1 MRFVIV
7 TGMSGAGKSTA
18 LKMLEDMEY
27 FCVDN
32 LPVPLIDKF
41 VQLIKDS
48 ASGEIERVAIGVD
61 IRSGRSLDE
70 LKTVLEKISFSG
82 IESEILFLDADD
94 TALVRRYKETR
105 RSHPL
110 AGAGRVDDGIQ
121 KERERLQFLKEYA
134 DYILDTSKLLTRE
147 LKAELEKIFVENRT
161 FKNLMV
167 TVLSFGFKYGIP
179 QDADLVFDVRFL
191 PNPYYLEN
199 LRPLSGN
206 DRPVSDY
213 VMGFEAAHVFSD
225 KLEDMIRFLIPNYIL
240 EGKTQL
246 VIAVGCTG
254 GKHRSV
260 TLANEL
266 YRRLGENDT
275 YGIRIEH
282 RDIEKDGKKMSF
294 SGSVKEELLRCIDS
308 ARHCQIAEL
317 AAVLAFDGEI
327 VRLGQGQI
335 DLRVSSENESLVRKY
350 FTLLQKT
357 FTMNDSVSIDNRI
370 TKKNNRFLMELKDSQ
385 LAVKVLQAVKLLGA
399 DRMPQNLDALVNQMV
414 VQRNCCKRAFIR
426 GAFLCAGSI
435 SDPEKFY
442 HFEIVCSS
450 KTKAVQL
457 MELIQSF
464 EVDAK
469 IVKRKKYY
477 VVYVKEGAQIVE
489 LLGIMGAGV
498 SLMNLENVRILKDM
512 RNTVNRKSEL

>member
-70 LKTVLEKISFSG
+70 LKAVLEKISFSG

-147 LKAELEKIFVENRT
+147 LKTELGKIFVENRA
-161 FKNLMV
+161 FKNLMI

-282 RDIEKDGKKMSF
+282 RDIEKDGKKCLF
-294 SGSVKEELLRCIDS
+294 
-308 ARHCQIAEL
+308 
-317 AAVLAFDGEI
+317 
-327 VRLGQGQI
+327 
-335 DLRVSSENESLVRKY
+335 
-350 FTLLQKT
+350 
-357 FTMNDSVSIDNRI
+357 
-370 TKKNNRFLMELKDSQ
+370 
-385 LAVKVLQAVKLLGA
+385 
-399 DRMPQNLDALVNQMV
+399 
-414 VQRNCCKRAFIR
+414 
-426 GAFLCAGSI
+426 
-435 SDPEKFY
+435 PE
-442 HFEIVCSS
+442 
-450 KTKAVQL
+450 A
-457 MELIQSF
+457 
-464 EVDAK
+464 
-469 IVKRKKYY
+469 
-477 VVYVKEGAQIVE
+477 
-489 LLGIMGAGV
+489 
-498 SLMNLENVRILKDM
+498 
-512 RNTVNRKSEL
+512 

>member
-70 LKTVLEKISFSG
+70 LKAVLEKISFSG
-82 IESEILFLDADD
+82 IEAEILFLDADD

-121 KERERLQFLKEYA
+121 KERERLQFLREYA

-206 DRPVSDY
+206 DRPVRDY

-282 RDIEKDGKKMSF
+282 RDIEKDGKKCLF
-294 SGSVKEELLRCIDS
+294 
-308 ARHCQIAEL
+308 
-317 AAVLAFDGEI
+317 
-327 VRLGQGQI
+327 
-335 DLRVSSENESLVRKY
+335 
-350 FTLLQKT
+350 
-357 FTMNDSVSIDNRI
+357 
-370 TKKNNRFLMELKDSQ
+370 
-385 LAVKVLQAVKLLGA
+385 
-399 DRMPQNLDALVNQMV
+399 
-414 VQRNCCKRAFIR
+414 
-426 GAFLCAGSI
+426 
-435 SDPEKFY
+435 PE
-442 HFEIVCSS
+442 
-450 KTKAVQL
+450 A
-457 MELIQSF
+457 
-464 EVDAK
+464 
-469 IVKRKKYY
+469 
-477 VVYVKEGAQIVE
+477 
-489 LLGIMGAGV
+489 
-498 SLMNLENVRILKDM
+498 
-512 RNTVNRKSEL
+512 

>member
-70 LKTVLEKISFSG
+70 LKAVLEKISFSG
-82 IESEILFLDADD
+82 IEAEILFLDADD

-282 RDIEKDGKKMSF
+282 RDIEKDGKKCLF
-294 SGSVKEELLRCIDS
+294 
-308 ARHCQIAEL
+308 
-317 AAVLAFDGEI
+317 
-327 VRLGQGQI
+327 
-335 DLRVSSENESLVRKY
+335 
-350 FTLLQKT
+350 
-357 FTMNDSVSIDNRI
+357 
-370 TKKNNRFLMELKDSQ
+370 
-385 LAVKVLQAVKLLGA
+385 
-399 DRMPQNLDALVNQMV
+399 
-414 VQRNCCKRAFIR
+414 
-426 GAFLCAGSI
+426 
-435 SDPEKFY
+435 PE
-442 HFEIVCSS
+442 
-450 KTKAVQL
+450 A
-457 MELIQSF
+457 
-464 EVDAK
+464 
-469 IVKRKKYY
+469 
-477 VVYVKEGAQIVE
+477 
-489 LLGIMGAGV
+489 
-498 SLMNLENVRILKDM
+498 
-512 RNTVNRKSEL
+512 

>member
-70 LKTVLEKISFSG
+70 LKAVLEKISFSG
-82 IESEILFLDADD
+82 IEAEILFLDADD

-121 KERERLQFLKEYA
+121 KERERLQFLREYA

-147 LKAELEKIFVENRT
+147 LKAELEKIFVENRA

-282 RDIEKDGKKMSF
+282 RDIEKDGKKCLF
-294 SGSVKEELLRCIDS
+294 
-308 ARHCQIAEL
+308 
-317 AAVLAFDGEI
+317 
-327 VRLGQGQI
+327 
-335 DLRVSSENESLVRKY
+335 
-350 FTLLQKT
+350 
-357 FTMNDSVSIDNRI
+357 
-370 TKKNNRFLMELKDSQ
+370 
-385 LAVKVLQAVKLLGA
+385 
-399 DRMPQNLDALVNQMV
+399 
-414 VQRNCCKRAFIR
+414 
-426 GAFLCAGSI
+426 
-435 SDPEKFY
+435 PE
-442 HFEIVCSS
+442 
-450 KTKAVQL
+450 A
-457 MELIQSF
+457 
-464 EVDAK
+464 
-469 IVKRKKYY
+469 
-477 VVYVKEGAQIVE
+477 
-489 LLGIMGAGV
+489 
-498 SLMNLENVRILKDM
+498 
-512 RNTVNRKSEL
+512 